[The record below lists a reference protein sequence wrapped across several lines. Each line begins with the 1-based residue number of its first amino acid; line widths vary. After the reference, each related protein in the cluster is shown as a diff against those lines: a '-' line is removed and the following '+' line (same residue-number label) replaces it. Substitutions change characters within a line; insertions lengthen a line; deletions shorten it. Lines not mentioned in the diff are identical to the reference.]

1 MAMATGKVIRFDEI
15 KGYGFVAPSNGGEDV
30 FIHANEVTDRG
41 LRVSAGTYVE
51 FRVAESDRGL
61 KAYDVRIL
69 DEGRPAQS
77 MPAQAINELAP
88 RNGGPPAEQ
97 VPPAEQAPTEQAI
110 TEDELFEVFPER
122 EFVQQITDLL
132 LTTAP
137 QLTGGIIL
145 ELRNSLMQFARKN
158 GWVE

>member
-1 MAMATGKVIRFDEI
+1 MNWRRAT
-15 KGYGFVAPSNGGEDV
+15 AA
-30 FIHANEVTDRG
+30 H
-41 LRVSAGTYVE
+41 
-51 FRVAESDRGL
+51 
-61 KAYDVRIL
+61 
-69 DEGRPAQS
+69 RP
-77 MPAQAINELAP
+77 
-88 RNGGPPAEQ
+88 EQ